1 MVGYSLGTAGLLVG
15 LVQGLLIRIINPRL
29 GPNKS
34 VYTGM
39 VLYII
44 GLALFAFASK
54 GWMMFVFLVPYC
66 LGGITGPA
74 LQGIMSNQVPDT
86 EQGELQGGLASLISV
101 TSIIG
106 PVLMTE
112 LFYSFTQN
120 TSSLYFPGAPFM
132 MSAILVAIS
141 LCIAAFTLKKIL
153 LR

>member
-1 MVGYSLGTAGLLVG
+1 MV
-15 LVQGLLIRIINPRL
+15 P
-29 GPNKS
+29 
-34 VYTGM
+34 
-39 VLYII
+39 
-44 GLALFAFASK
+44 FA
-54 GWMMFVFLVPYC
+54 
-66 LGGITGPA
+66 LGGIAMPA
-74 LQGIMSNQVPDT
+74 IQGVISNRVPNN
-86 EQGELQGGLASLISV
+86 EQGEMQGAITSLISV

-153 LR
+153 IK